1 MRKTITFAA
10 FVSLAASVG
19 SVSAGNAADANV
31 PEAFQNAGCWSC
43 HGYRGQGGR
52 EGPKIAHSAMDF
64 AAFEL
69 WVRTTSGD
77 MPPYTARVLPDP
89 ELRII
94 YDYLQNIPEPPSPD
108 SIPLLQNVFA
118 D

>member
-1 MRKTITFAA
+1 
-10 FVSLAASVG
+10 
-19 SVSAGNAADANV
+19 
-31 PEAFQNAGCWSC
+31 
-43 HGYRGQGGR
+43 
-52 EGPKIAHSAMDF
+52 
-64 AAFEL
+64 
-69 WVRTTSGD
+69 

>member
-1 MRKTITFAA
+1 MRSLILSAA
-10 FVSLAASVG
+10 FVSLAAFVG
-19 SVSAGNAADANV
+19 SSDTAGAADAGV

-52 EGPKIAHSAMDF
+52 EGPKIAHIAMDYG
-64 AAFEL
+64 AFEL

-77 MPPYTARVLPDP
+77 MPPYTARILPDP

-94 YDYLQNIPEPPSPD
+94 YDYLQNIPEPPTPD
-108 SIPLLQNVFA
+108 SIPLLQSVFA